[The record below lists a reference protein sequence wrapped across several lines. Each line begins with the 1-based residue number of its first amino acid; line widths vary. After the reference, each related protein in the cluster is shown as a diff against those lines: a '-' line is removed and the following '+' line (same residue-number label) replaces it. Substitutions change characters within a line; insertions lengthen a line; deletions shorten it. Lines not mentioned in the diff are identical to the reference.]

1 MAEGQPDAPK
11 KPADLRYVKLTTT
24 GWTQPVSL
32 YLLERIE
39 GDRVW
44 LVCRPALDA
53 PQEDLPTFQV
63 AGEEEKIC
71 FEHVDFS
78 ALNPGDEHP
87 LGQPGVMKG
96 AVMFDFLICEEPSPY
111 TRSNMLA
118 VCPSELRAKP
128 KSVSLSPG
136 AGRVEMGNG
145 GGASMPQTPDPGVGE
160 TTGRDKLDKLLATVE
175 GMATQLTGVVS
186 RVAKLENPPDTRG
199 SARRETRRGTVFFD
213 EEEEEDSD
221 DERPRGSQIPVR
233 KQDERV
239 VDRHGATKPAVERRE
254 DQIVVYVDSAD
265 GAVGGGGR
273 GIAGLEKERKKVADA
288 PLRRWNRIVAKCSEI
303 TEGDGGKGVMTYF
316 KLHTHIK
323 HHRLALKYLHSI
335 LHIARCSKEPE
346 VLGHCANALVFLDQ
360 MVHNDGMQEVAEQ
373 VALFPESQIKY
384 EPLGNRVFPTPEK
397 PYGEL
402 VEPDVVAIATR
413 ASDDLEKLAARVAK
427 ANKPKPKD

>member
-1 MAEGQPDAPK
+1 MIARPALRKSQEWPDAREVEIPE
-11 KPADLRYVKLTTT
+11 ADGEVIVYEWVKLT
-24 GWTQPVSL
+24 
-32 YLLERIE
+32 
-39 GDRVW
+39 GD
-44 LVCRPALDA
+44 
-53 PQEDLPTFQV
+53 
-63 AGEEEKIC
+63 
-71 FEHVDFS
+71 
-78 ALNPGDEHP
+78 
-87 LGQPGVMKG
+87 QPGVMPTKSVF
-96 AVMFDFLICEEPSPY
+96 AHLEDQDLEEPTPSPY
-111 TRSNMLA
+111 TLA
-118 VCPSELRAKP
+118 VLLGNCPEDLRVQP
-128 KSVSLSPG
+128 EEFVLSP
-136 AGRVEMGNG
+136 NG
-145 GGASMPQTPDPGVGE
+145 GGASMPQSPDPGVGE

-186 RVAKLENPPDTRG
+186 RVAKLENPHDTRG

-221 DERPRGSQIPVR
+221 DEHPRGSQIPVR

-288 PLRRWNRIVAKCSEI
+288 PMRRWNRIVAKCSEI

>member
-1 MAEGQPDAPK
+1 MIARPALRKSQEWPDAREVAIPE
-11 KPADLRYVKLTTT
+11 ADGEVIVYEWVKLT
-24 GWTQPVSL
+24 
-32 YLLERIE
+32 
-39 GDRVW
+39 GD
-44 LVCRPALDA
+44 
-53 PQEDLPTFQV
+53 
-63 AGEEEKIC
+63 
-71 FEHVDFS
+71 
-78 ALNPGDEHP
+78 
-87 LGQPGVMKG
+87 QPGVMPTKSVF
-96 AVMFDFLICEEPSPY
+96 AHLEDQDLEEPTPSPY
-111 TRSNMLA
+111 TLA
-118 VCPSELRAKP
+118 VLLGNCPEDLRVQP
-128 KSVSLSPG
+128 EEFVLSP
-136 AGRVEMGNG
+136 NG

-175 GMATQLTGVVS
+175 GMANQLTGVVS
-186 RVAKLENPPDTRG
+186 RVAKLENPHDTRG

-239 VDRHGATKPAVERRE
+239 VDRRGATKPAVERRE

-288 PLRRWNRIVAKCSEI
+288 PMRRWNRIVAKCSEI

>member
-1 MAEGQPDAPK
+1 MIARPALIKSQEWPDAREVSIPE
-11 KPADLRYVKLTTT
+11 ADGEVIVYEWVKLT
-24 GWTQPVSL
+24 
-32 YLLERIE
+32 
-39 GDRVW
+39 GD
-44 LVCRPALDA
+44 
-53 PQEDLPTFQV
+53 
-63 AGEEEKIC
+63 
-71 FEHVDFS
+71 
-78 ALNPGDEHP
+78 
-87 LGQPGVMKG
+87 QPGVMPTKSVF
-96 AVMFDFLICEEPSPY
+96 AHLEDQDLEEPTPSPY
-111 TRSNMLA
+111 TLA
-118 VCPSELRAKP
+118 VLLGNCPEDLRVQP
-128 KSVSLSPG
+128 EEFVLSP
-136 AGRVEMGNG
+136 NG

-186 RVAKLENPPDTRG
+186 RVAKLENPHDTRG

-288 PLRRWNRIVAKCSEI
+288 PMRRWNRIVAKCSEI

-323 HHRLALKYLHSI
+323 HHRLALKYFHSI
-335 LHIARCSKEPE
+335 LHIARCSKEPD

-413 ASDDLEKLAARVAK
+413 ASDDIEKLAARVAK

>member
-1 MAEGQPDAPK
+1 MIARPCLIKSQEWPDAREVAIPE
-11 KPADLRYVKLTTT
+11 ADGEVIVYEWVKLT
-24 GWTQPVSL
+24 
-32 YLLERIE
+32 
-39 GDRVW
+39 GD
-44 LVCRPALDA
+44 
-53 PQEDLPTFQV
+53 
-63 AGEEEKIC
+63 
-71 FEHVDFS
+71 
-78 ALNPGDEHP
+78 
-87 LGQPGVMKG
+87 QPGVMPTKSVF
-96 AVMFDFLICEEPSPY
+96 AHLEDQDLEEPTPSPY
-111 TRSNMLA
+111 TLA
-118 VCPSELRAKP
+118 VLLGNCPEDLRVQP
-128 KSVSLSPG
+128 EEFVLSP
-136 AGRVEMGNG
+136 NG
-145 GGASMPQTPDPGVGE
+145 GGASMPQIPDPGVGE

-186 RVAKLENPPDTRG
+186 RVAKLENPHDTRG

-221 DERPRGSQIPVR
+221 DERPRGAQIPVR

-239 VDRHGATKPAVERRE
+239 VDRRGATKPAVERRE

-288 PLRRWNRIVAKCSEI
+288 PMRRWNRIVAKCSEI

-360 MVHNDGMQEVAEQ
+360 MVHNEGMQEVAEQ

>member
-1 MAEGQPDAPK
+1 MIARPALIKSQEWPDAREVAIPE
-11 KPADLRYVKLTTT
+11 ADGEVIVYEWVKLT
-24 GWTQPVSL
+24 
-32 YLLERIE
+32 
-39 GDRVW
+39 GD
-44 LVCRPALDA
+44 
-53 PQEDLPTFQV
+53 
-63 AGEEEKIC
+63 
-71 FEHVDFS
+71 
-78 ALNPGDEHP
+78 
-87 LGQPGVMKG
+87 QPGVMPTKSVF
-96 AVMFDFLICEEPSPY
+96 AHLEDQDLEEPTPSPY
-111 TRSNMLA
+111 TLA
-118 VCPSELRAKP
+118 VLLGNCPEDLRVQP
-128 KSVSLSPG
+128 EEFVLSP
-136 AGRVEMGNG
+136 NG

-186 RVAKLENPPDTRG
+186 RVAKLENPHDTRG

-239 VDRHGATKPAVERRE
+239 VDRRGATKPAVERRE

-288 PLRRWNRIVAKCSEI
+288 PMRRWNRIVAKCSEI

>member
-1 MAEGQPDAPK
+1 MIA
-11 KPADLRYVKLTTT
+11 
-24 GWTQPVSL
+24 
-32 YLLERIE
+32 
-39 GDRVW
+39 
-44 LVCRPALDA
+44 RPALIKSQEWPDA
-53 PQEDLPTFQV
+53 REV
-63 AGEEEKIC
+63 AIPEADGEVIVYEWVK
-71 FEHVDFS
+71 
-78 ALNPGDEHP
+78 LKGD
-87 LGQPGVMKG
+87 QPGVMPTKSIF
-96 AVMFDFLICEEPSPY
+96 AHLEDQDLEEPTPSPY
-111 TRSNMLA
+111 TLA
-118 VCPSELRAKP
+118 VLLGNCPEDLRVQP
-128 KSVSLSPG
+128 EEFVLSP
-136 AGRVEMGNG
+136 NG

-186 RVAKLENPPDTRG
+186 RVAKLENPHDTRG

-239 VDRHGATKPAVERRE
+239 VDRRGATKPAVERRE

-288 PLRRWNRIVAKCSEI
+288 PMRRWNRVVAKCSEI

-360 MVHNDGMQEVAEQ
+360 MVHNEGMQEVAEQ

>member
-1 MAEGQPDAPK
+1 MIARPALIKSQEWPDAREVAIPE
-11 KPADLRYVKLTTT
+11 ADGEVIVYEWVKLT
-24 GWTQPVSL
+24 
-32 YLLERIE
+32 
-39 GDRVW
+39 GD
-44 LVCRPALDA
+44 
-53 PQEDLPTFQV
+53 
-63 AGEEEKIC
+63 
-71 FEHVDFS
+71 
-78 ALNPGDEHP
+78 
-87 LGQPGVMKG
+87 QPGVMPTKSVF
-96 AVMFDFLICEEPSPY
+96 AHLEDQDLEEPTPSPY
-111 TRSNMLA
+111 TLA
-118 VCPSELRAKP
+118 VLLGNCPEDLRVQP
-128 KSVSLSPG
+128 EEFVLSP
-136 AGRVEMGNG
+136 NG

-186 RVAKLENPPDTRG
+186 RVAKLENPHDTRG

-221 DERPRGSQIPVR
+221 DERPRGAQIPVR

-335 LHIARCSKEPE
+335 LHIARCSKEPD

-360 MVHNDGMQEVAEQ
+360 MVHNEGMQEVAEQ

-413 ASDDLEKLAARVAK
+413 ASDDLEKLSARVAE
-427 ANKPKPKD
+427 AFKPKPKD

>member
-1 MAEGQPDAPK
+1 MIA
-11 KPADLRYVKLTTT
+11 
-24 GWTQPVSL
+24 
-32 YLLERIE
+32 
-39 GDRVW
+39 
-44 LVCRPALDA
+44 RPALRKSQEWPDA
-53 PQEDLPTFQV
+53 REV
-63 AGEEEKIC
+63 AIPEADGEVIVYEWVK
-71 FEHVDFS
+71 
-78 ALNPGDEHP
+78 LKGD
-87 LGQPGVMKG
+87 QPGVMPTKSIF
-96 AVMFDFLICEEPSPY
+96 AHLEDQDLEEPTPSPY
-111 TRSNMLA
+111 TLA
-118 VCPSELRAKP
+118 VLLGNCPEDLRVQP
-128 KSVSLSPG
+128 EEFVLSPN
-136 AGRVEMGNG
+136 GR
-145 GGASMPQTPDPGVGE
+145 GASMPQTPDPGVGE

-186 RVAKLENPPDTRG
+186 RVAKLENPHDTRG

-360 MVHNDGMQEVAEQ
+360 MVHNEGMQEVAEQ

-413 ASDDLEKLAARVAK
+413 ASDDLEKLSARVAK

>member
-1 MAEGQPDAPK
+1 MIARPCLIKSQEWPDAREVAIPE
-11 KPADLRYVKLTTT
+11 ADGEVIVYEWVKLT
-24 GWTQPVSL
+24 
-32 YLLERIE
+32 
-39 GDRVW
+39 GD
-44 LVCRPALDA
+44 
-53 PQEDLPTFQV
+53 
-63 AGEEEKIC
+63 
-71 FEHVDFS
+71 
-78 ALNPGDEHP
+78 
-87 LGQPGVMKG
+87 QPGVMPTKSVF
-96 AVMFDFLICEEPSPY
+96 AHLEDQDLEEPTPSPY
-111 TRSNMLA
+111 TLA
-118 VCPSELRAKP
+118 VLLGNCPEDLRVQP
-128 KSVSLSPG
+128 EEFVLSP
-136 AGRVEMGNG
+136 NG

-186 RVAKLENPPDTRG
+186 RVAKLENPHDTRG

-239 VDRHGATKPAVERRE
+239 VDRRGATKPAVERRE

-288 PLRRWNRIVAKCSEI
+288 PMRRWNRIVAKCSEI

-335 LHIARCSKEPE
+335 LHIARCSKEPD

>member
-1 MAEGQPDAPK
+1 MIARPALIKSQEWPDAREVAIPE
-11 KPADLRYVKLTTT
+11 ADGEVIVYEWVKLT
-24 GWTQPVSL
+24 
-32 YLLERIE
+32 
-39 GDRVW
+39 GD
-44 LVCRPALDA
+44 
-53 PQEDLPTFQV
+53 
-63 AGEEEKIC
+63 
-71 FEHVDFS
+71 
-78 ALNPGDEHP
+78 
-87 LGQPGVMKG
+87 QPGVMPTKSVF
-96 AVMFDFLICEEPSPY
+96 AHLEDQDLEEPTPSPY
-111 TRSNMLA
+111 TLA
-118 VCPSELRAKP
+118 VLLGNCPEDLRVQP
-128 KSVSLSPG
+128 EEFVLSP
-136 AGRVEMGNG
+136 NG
-145 GGASMPQTPDPGVGE
+145 GGASMPQIPDPGVGE

-186 RVAKLENPPDTRG
+186 RVAKLENPHDTRG

-233 KQDERV
+233 KQDEQV
-239 VDRHGATKPAVERRE
+239 VDRRGATKPAVERRE

-288 PLRRWNRIVAKCSEI
+288 PMRRWNRIVAKCSEI

-360 MVHNDGMQEVAEQ
+360 MVHNEGMQEVAEQ

>member
-1 MAEGQPDAPK
+1 
-11 KPADLRYVKLTTT
+11 
-24 GWTQPVSL
+24 
-32 YLLERIE
+32 
-39 GDRVW
+39 
-44 LVCRPALDA
+44 
-53 PQEDLPTFQV
+53 
-63 AGEEEKIC
+63 
-71 FEHVDFS
+71 
-78 ALNPGDEHP
+78 
-87 LGQPGVMKG
+87 
-96 AVMFDFLICEEPSPY
+96 
-111 TRSNMLA
+111 
-118 VCPSELRAKP
+118 
-128 KSVSLSPG
+128 
-136 AGRVEMGNG
+136 
-145 GGASMPQTPDPGVGE
+145 MPQTPDPGVGE

-175 GMATQLTGVVS
+175 GMANQLTGVVS

-288 PLRRWNRIVAKCSEI
+288 PMRRWNRVVAKCSEI

-323 HHRLALKYLHSI
+323 HHRLALKYFHSI

-360 MVHNDGMQEVAEQ
+360 MVHNEGMQEVAEQ

-413 ASDDLEKLAARVAK
+413 ASDDLEKLSTRVAK

>member
-1 MAEGQPDAPK
+1 MIARPALIKSQEWPDAREVAIPE
-11 KPADLRYVKLTTT
+11 ADGEVIVYEWVKLT
-24 GWTQPVSL
+24 
-32 YLLERIE
+32 
-39 GDRVW
+39 GD
-44 LVCRPALDA
+44 
-53 PQEDLPTFQV
+53 
-63 AGEEEKIC
+63 
-71 FEHVDFS
+71 
-78 ALNPGDEHP
+78 
-87 LGQPGVMKG
+87 QPGVMPTKSVF
-96 AVMFDFLICEEPSPY
+96 AHLEDQDLEEPTPSPY
-111 TRSNMLA
+111 TLA
-118 VCPSELRAKP
+118 VLLGNCPEDLRVQP
-128 KSVSLSPG
+128 EEFVLSP
-136 AGRVEMGNG
+136 NG
-145 GGASMPQTPDPGVGE
+145 GGASMPQSPDPGVGE

-186 RVAKLENPPDTRG
+186 RVAKLENPHDTRG

-213 EEEEEDSD
+213 EEEKEDSD

-288 PLRRWNRIVAKCSEI
+288 PMRRWNRIVAKCSEI